1 VRLTRFQELVERIH
15 DETVDLDR
23 AAQRAQTSWG
33 KAKLFSGED
42 AFIDSAAL
50 NLQSFYTGLERIFE
64 QIARGLDQSLPT
76 GENWHQKLLTQISED
91 VPGLRPAV
99 IDRELV
105 TGLDEFR
112 KFRHVIRNI
121 YTTNIDPRRMQVL
134 FDLLPTVWPQVKQ
147 ELLTFADF
155 LQVLDESENTP

>member
-1 VRLTRFQELVERIH
+1 MRLTRYQELIERIH
-15 DETVDLDR
+15 DELVDLDR
-23 AAQRAQTSWG
+23 AVHRAQTSWR

-64 QIARGLDQSLPT
+64 QVVRGLGQALPT
-76 GENWHQKLLTQISED
+76 GEDWHQKLLTQISED

-99 IDRELV
+99 INRDLV
-105 TGLDEFR
+105 ARLDEFR

-121 YTTNIDPRRMQVL
+121 YTTNINPGRMQVL
-134 FDLLPTVWPQVKQ
+134 FDLLPTLWPQVKQ
-147 ELLTFADF
+147 ELLSFADF